1 MTHLFNKL
9 SRKSRHRINAIGS
22 NRSGIGLLE
31 AMVALLVL
39 MIGIVS
45 VMVLML
51 ANTTAARVSRDQII
65 ASNLAR
71 ESVEIARSIRDSN
84 WLKIEGNEKH
94 LDGSAYKW
102 DDGLWDATNTLYGA
116 YPTHDDTALTWSL
129 VYTAAA
135 PGADVWKVYL
145 DSTGFPAG
153 GLYNQYAG
161 AVPAA
166 ATVTKY
172 TRKIYTYPICYDA
185 VGNESILNADGQT
198 CALTGTTKIGVQ
210 VKAQVRW
217 VDNGNNRTVSVE
229 AKLYNWK

>member
-1 MTHLFNKL
+1 MTHLFYKL
-9 SRKSRHRINAIGS
+9 SRKSRHRIETIAL

-51 ANTTAARVSRDQII
+51 ANTTASRVSRDQII

-71 ESVEIARSIRDSN
+71 EGIEVARSIRDSN
-84 WLKIEGNEKH
+84 WLKIEANEKH

-116 YPTHDDTALTWSL
+116 YPVHDAATMTWSL
-129 VYTAAA
+129 MYTAAV
-135 PGADVWKVYL
+135 PGDDVWKVYL
-145 DSTGFPAG
+145 DSTGFPVG
-153 GLYNQYAG
+153 GLYNQYTGPVPVG
-161 AVPAA
+161 AA
-166 ATVTKY
+166 VTKY
-172 TRKIYTYPICYDA
+172 TRKISTYPICYDA
-185 VGNESILNADGQT
+185 AGNESILNADGQT
-198 CALTGTTKIGVQ
+198 CALTNTTKIGVQ

-217 VDNGNNRTVSVE
+217 IDNGNNRTVSVE